1 MYFILSKILIFLLYP
16 LLWVFT
22 LLLIAV
28 FTKRP
33 KRRKIFLAAA
43 VILLFLLS
51 NTVLFSWFAAMWS
64 YKPDVVNTKQ
74 TYSCVIVLGGF
85 SSADKNGNGYFNESA
100 DRFIQGVRLME
111 MGKVKRI
118 LVTGGNG
125 NLVPGKYREAEWVRT
140 QLKDFNIPDSS
151 TLIESNSRNTIE
163 NADFSKKILHANHIQ
178 PPYLLVTS
186 DFHMR
191 RSMMIFKKHGLN
203 VIAYP
208 SNYIAGHSDL
218 SLANF
223 IIPDAD
229 ALDGWSFYLKEVVGY
244 VVDYWK

>member
-22 LLLIAV
+22 LLIIAV
-28 FTKRP
+28 FTKNQ
-33 KRRKIFLAAA
+33 KRRKRFLAAA
-43 VILLFLLS
+43 IILLFLLS
-51 NTVLFSWFAAMWS
+51 NTVLFNWFAGVWS
-64 YKPDVVNTKQ
+64 YKTDAENTKP
-74 TYSCVIVLGGF
+74 YSCAIVLGGF
-85 SSADKNGNGYFNESA
+85 SSADKNGDGYFNESA
-100 DRFIQGVRLME
+100 DRFIQGVKLLQ

-118 LVTGGNG
+118 LITGGNG
-125 NLVPGKYREAEWVRT
+125 NLIPGKYREAEWVKT
-140 QLKDFNIPDSS
+140 QLKDFNVPDSS
-151 TLIESNSRNTIE
+151 ILIESNSRNTIE
-163 NADFSKKILHANHIQ
+163 NADFSKKILQTNHVQ

-191 RSMMIFKKHGLN
+191 RSIMIFKKHGLS

-208 SNYIAGHSDL
+208 CNYIAGHGDL

-229 ALDGWSFYLKEVVGY
+229 ALAGWSVYLKELVGY